1 MTLQV
6 ELQVADKS
14 GYLPDLNQFSR
25 WASAAVTGRTEDT
38 ELTIRIVDAAE
49 SAALNERFRSRQHA
63 TNVLAFPATLP
74 TEIGLAV
81 LGDLAICGEIVAR
94 EADEQG
100 KGIEAHW
107 AHMVVHGT
115 LHLIGYDHQTDI
127 QAKKM
132 EGLEVQ
138 ILRGLGY
145 ADPYLPGGETGEQA
159 PATETGA
166 E

>member
-1 MTLQV
+1 MTIQV
-6 ELQVADKS
+6 ELQVADNPCYS
-14 GYLPDLNQFSR
+14 PDLCQFSR
-25 WASAAVTGRTEDT
+25 WASAAMAGRTEDT
-38 ELTIRIVDAAE
+38 ELTIRIVDEAE
-49 SAALNERFRSRQHA
+49 SASLNERFRNRQHA

-74 TEIGLAV
+74 AEIGLVV

-94 EADEQG
+94 EAGEQG
-100 KGIEAHW
+100 KDIEAHW